1 MVARFV
7 ALVVALQSP
16 LFLLAATVVLSSEA
30 YVLVRYGE
38 LTWDKNAIIEAL
50 NFSIQTVTT
59 VGYGNWEAGLSGKAL
74 LDLKLDSLPTMLV
87 GAALFALVISG
98 LTNFYAPRPPRP
110 PRHCPN
116 CGHQVQ

>member
-1 MVARFV
+1 VVARFV

-50 NFSIQTVTT
+50 NYSIQTVTT
-59 VGYGNWEAGLSGKAL
+59 VGYGNWETGLSGKAL
-74 LDLKLDSLPTMLV
+74 LDLKLVSHFQPCLL
-87 GAALFALVISG
+87 
-98 LTNFYAPRPPRP
+98 AP
-110 PRHCPN
+110 HCL
-116 CGHQVQ
+116 HL

>member
-38 LTWDKNAIIEAL
+38 LTW
-50 NFSIQTVTT
+50 TVTT
-59 VGYGNWEAGLSGKAL
+59 VGYGNWETGLSGKAL
-74 LDLKLDSLPTMLV
+74 LDLKLVSLPTMLV

-98 LTNFYAPRPPRP
+98 LTNFYAPRPARP